1 MFSPLKEKSR
11 AAVGFADGI
20 KDYISEKGMSVNAFC
35 KHAGISVSG
44 LLAVLSGKAEPSP
57 ATVMKCAD
65 AMNCSADYLLG
76 LSDRREYIPAR
87 SPAEFKDRIFPLLKT
102 RGITQ
107 YRLACDCGLQQS
119 AISKWKHGKLPK
131 AETLVLLADYLHCSA
146 DYLLGRSDLT

>member
-1 MFSPLKEKSR
+1 
-11 AAVGFADGI
+11 
-20 KDYISEKGMSVNAFC
+20 MSVNAFC

-57 ATVMKCAD
+57 ATVIKCAD

-107 YRLACDCGLQQS
+107 YCLACDCGLQQS
-119 AISKWKHGKLPK
+119 AISNGNTANCRKRKPSSCLQIICTVPRIIFS
-131 AETLVLLADYLHCSA
+131 AEAI
-146 DYLLGRSDLT
+146 